1 MQVKKNT
8 FQVKNNFAIL
18 PNNLVFAYALALCKI
33 GGVNNIYLAGFNG
46 NIEGKKYLEMIETI
60 NIIKKNYQVNL
71 FSLFSTKYPIT
82 VKSIF
87 SLI

>member
-1 MQVKKNT
+1 
-8 FQVKNNFAIL
+8 
-18 PNNLVFAYALALCKI
+18 
-33 GGVNNIYLAGFNG
+33 
-46 NIEGKKYLEMIETI
+46 MIDTI
-60 NIIKKNYQVNL
+60 NIIKKNYKVNL